1 MKRLE
6 LVKGLSYTA
15 RDINCKKG
23 EPLFVSNEQ
32 AEKLLATGRFSTV
45 GEVVD
50 EAPPADNPANGAA
63 DHPVNGNGEGGQQT
77 ASPAESLSAY
87 EIGRMTKPELTA
99 LAVEK
104 GIDICDCNNN
114 TERAE
119 RICRALGLASNVQLG
134 LE

>member
-6 LVKGLSYTA
+6 LLKGLSYSA
-15 RDINCKKG
+15 RDISCKKG
-23 EPLFVSNEQ
+23 EPFSVSDEQ
-32 AEKLLATGRFSTV
+32 AEKLLATGRFATV

-50 EAPPADNPANGAA
+50 DTP
-63 DHPVNGNGEGGQQT
+63 PVNGNGESGQLTTPQET
-77 ASPAESLSAY
+77 PQLSADK
-87 EIGRMTKPELTA
+87 ISRMTKPELIA

-104 GIDICDCNNN
+104 GIDISECNNN

-119 RICRALGLASNVQLG
+119 RICGVLGLTSNVQLG